1 MVKKVKTE
9 ALDLALEQINK
20 QYGAG
25 SAMKLGDSAINTDVE
40 VIPTGS
46 LVLDKALGVGGLP
59 KGRITEIYGPE
70 GSGKTTFSLSV
81 IANAQKKDGI
91 CAFVDT
97 EHALDPIYAGK
108 LGVDVDELIISQ
120 PNNAEQALSIVE
132 MLIRSGGVDVVV
144 LDSVAALVPAAE
156 IEGEMGDS
164 HMGLTARLMS
174 QAMRKLAG
182 AVKTSNTC
190 LIFTNQIRM
199 KIGVLYGNPETTSGG
214 NALKFYSSVR
224 MDIRRAAPIKKGED
238 IVGSVTKVKVV
249 KNKVAPPFK
258 IAEMSIFFGKG
269 ISLEHDLIT
278 LGVKSG
284 HIERRGAWY
293 SYKGK
298 QLAQG
303 ADKVAQLLRDD
314 EKLRTELETE
324 LRKHYGLEG

>member
-1 MVKKVKTE
+1 MTDKKHE

-20 QYGAG
+20 QFGKG
-25 SAMKLGDSAINTDVE
+25 SAMKLGDSAINADVE

-70 GSGKTTFSLSV
+70 GSGKTTLCLST

-97 EHALDPIYAGK
+97 EHALDPLYAGK
-108 LGVDVDELIISQ
+108 LGVDTDELIISQ

-132 MLIRSGGVDVVV
+132 MLIRSGGVDVLV
-144 LDSVAALVPAAE
+144 LDSVAALLPTAE
-156 IEGEMGDS
+156 LEGEMGDS

-174 QAMRKLAG
+174 QAMRKLSG
-182 AVKTSNTC
+182 IVKTSNTC

-199 KIGVLYGNPETTSGG
+199 KIGVVYGNPETTTGG
-214 NALKFYSSVR
+214 NALKFYSSIRLDV
-224 MDIRRAAPIKKGED
+224 RRAQPIKKGDEV
-238 IVGSVTKVKVV
+238 IGAITKIKVV
-249 KNKVAPPFK
+249 KNKVASPFK
-258 IAEMSIFFGKG
+258 IAETSLFFGKG

-284 HIERRGAWY
+284 HIERKGSWY

-303 ADKVAQLLRDD
+303 AEKVAELLMADTKLRD
-314 EKLRTELETE
+314 EIETE
-324 LRKHYGLEG
+324 LRKHFGLAK